1 MKPSS
6 TPVPPRRRTKVA
18 AATRPRAPS
27 SYVSVAETK
36 ALLAASQEWRQAR
49 LNADDMLST
58 EEAAVLA
65 GTSRVTINAWI
76 AKGRAIGLSQ
86 TRRGYRLPR
95 WQFEPALWELLPA
108 LSKALGVT
116 GGWAILSFLETP
128 LGGLEGVTP
137 RQAIEQGRSERVL
150 ELADSAFLQQ

>member
-6 TPVPPRRRTKVA
+6 TPVPSSRRIKALA
-18 AATRPRAPS
+18 AVRQKKSS
-27 SYVSVAETK
+27 SYVSVSETK
-36 ALLAASQEWRQAR
+36 ALIAASQEWRQAR
-49 LNADDMLST
+49 LNAGDMVST
-58 EEAAVLA
+58 EEAAVIA

-76 AKGRAIGLSQ
+76 TKGRAIGLSQ

-95 WQFEPALWELLPA
+95 WQFEPALWEIIPA

-128 LGGLEGVTP
+128 LGGLEGKTP
-137 RQAIEQGRSERVL
+137 RQAIEQGRPERVL
-150 ELADSAFLQQ
+150 ELAASASP